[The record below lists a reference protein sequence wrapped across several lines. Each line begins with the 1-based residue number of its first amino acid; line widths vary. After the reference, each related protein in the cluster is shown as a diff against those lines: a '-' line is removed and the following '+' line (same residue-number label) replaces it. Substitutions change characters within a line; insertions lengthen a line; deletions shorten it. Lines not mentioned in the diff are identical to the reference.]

1 MKYDG
6 PLKTAPRVKSIWNP
20 RMASLMHKKIVL
32 GISGGIAAYKSAEL
46 VRALIQEGAEVQV
59 VMTESAMQFIT
70 PVTMQALSGK
80 PVFSS
85 QWDARISNN
94 MAHIELSRGADAIL
108 IAPASADLM
117 AKLSLGLADDLL
129 TTMCLARDCPL
140 LIAPAMNLQMW
151 AHPATQRSVRRLQ
164 DDGIAILGPGSG
176 DQACGEVGMGRM
188 LEPSELCEQLIA
200 FFQPQVLSGKRVLI
214 TAGPTFEAIDPVRGI
229 TNLSSGKM
237 GFAIAQ
243 AAVEAGAQV
252 HLIAGPCDLPTPL
265 ESTGRIKRTN
275 VTSGEEMHRA
285 TLASAN
291 CDVFFAVAAV
301 ADWTIANRAPQKIK
315 RQEQSGLNMEF
326 RSNPDI
332 LLDMAKLAKRKSKPY
347 CVGFAAETDRLGKHS
362 KEKRIRK
369 GIPMIVGNIGP
380 TTFGLDTNEILV
392 VDEKGSMNL
401 GRASKLE
408 LARKLIAIVSSRL
421 P

>member
-20 RMASLMHKKIVL
+20 RMTSLANKKIVL

-59 VMTESAMQFIT
+59 VMSESAMQFIT

-80 PVFSS
+80 PVYSS
-85 QWDARISNN
+85 QWDARITNN

-151 AHPATQRSVRRLQ
+151 GHPATQRSLKRLE
-164 DDGIAILGPGSG
+164 DDGVAVLGPGSG

-188 LEPSELCEQLIA
+188 LEPSELCEQLVA

-243 AAVEAGAQV
+243 AAVEAGAEV
-252 HLIAGPCDLPTPL
+252 HLIAGPCDLLTPL
-265 ESTGRIKRTN
+265 QSTG
-275 VTSGEEMHRA
+275 
-285 TLASAN
+285 
-291 CDVFFAVAAV
+291 
-301 ADWTIANRAPQKIK
+301 KI
-315 RQEQSGLNMEF
+315 
-326 RSNPDI
+326 
-332 LLDMAKLAKRKSKPY
+332 
-347 CVGFAAETDRLGKHS
+347 
-362 KEKRIRK
+362 
-369 GIPMIVGNIGP
+369 
-380 TTFGLDTNEILV
+380 
-392 VDEKGSMNL
+392 
-401 GRASKLE
+401 
-408 LARKLIAIVSSRL
+408 
-421 P
+421 

>member
-1 MKYDG
+1 M
-6 PLKTAPRVKSIWNP
+6 T
-20 RMASLMHKKIVL
+20 SLANKKIVL

-59 VMTESAMQFIT
+59 VMSESAMQFIT

-80 PVFSS
+80 PVYSS
-85 QWDARISNN
+85 QWDARITNN

-151 AHPATQRSVRRLQ
+151 GHSATQRSLKRLE
-164 DDGIAILGPGSG
+164 DDGVIVLGPGSG

-188 LEPSELCEQLIA
+188 LEPSELCEQLVA

-229 TNLSSGKM
+229 TNRSSGKM

-243 AAVEAGAQV
+243 AAVEAGAEV

-265 ESTGRIKRTN
+265 QSTGRIKRTN
-275 VTSGEEMHRA
+275 VITGEEMHRV

-301 ADWTIANRAPQKIK
+301 ADWTIANCASQKIK
-315 RQEQSGLNMEF
+315 RQEQSGLHLEF

-332 LLDMAKLAKRKSKPY
+332 LLDMAKLANRKSKPY

-380 TTFGLDTNEILV
+380 ATFGLDTNEILV
-392 VDEKGSMNL
+392 VDEKGNQNL

>member
-1 MKYDG
+1 M
-6 PLKTAPRVKSIWNP
+6 T
-20 RMASLMHKKIVL
+20 SLANKKIVL

-59 VMTESAMQFIT
+59 VMSESAMQFIT

-80 PVFSS
+80 PVYSS
-85 QWDARISNN
+85 QWDARITNN

-151 AHPATQRSVRRLQ
+151 GHPATQRSLKRLE
-164 DDGIAILGPGSG
+164 DDGVIVLGPGSG

-188 LEPSELCEQLIA
+188 LEPSELCEQLVA

-243 AAVEAGAQV
+243 AAVEAGAEV
-252 HLIAGPCDLPTPL
+252 HLIAGPCDLLTPL
-265 ESTGRIKRTN
+265 QSTGKIKRTN
-275 VTSGEEMHRA
+275 VITGEEMHRV

-315 RQEQSGLNMEF
+315 RQEQSGLHLEF

-332 LLDMAKLAKRKSKPY
+332 LLDMAKLAKRTSRPY

-362 KEKRIRK
+362 KEKRMRK

-380 TTFGLDTNEILV
+380 ATFGLDTNEILV
-392 VDEKGSMNL
+392 VDEKGSKNL

-408 LARKLIAIVSSRL
+408 LARKLIAIVGSRL

>member
-1 MKYDG
+1 M
-6 PLKTAPRVKSIWNP
+6 T
-20 RMASLMHKKIVL
+20 SLANKKIVL

-59 VMTESAMQFIT
+59 VMSESAMQFIT

-80 PVFSS
+80 PVYSS
-85 QWDARISNN
+85 QWDARITNN

-151 AHPATQRSVRRLQ
+151 GHPATQRSLKRLE
-164 DDGIAILGPGSG
+164 DDGVAVLGPGSG

-188 LEPSELCEQLIA
+188 LEPSELCEQLVA

-229 TNLSSGKM
+229 TNRSSGKM

-243 AAVEAGAQV
+243 AAVEAGAEV
-252 HLIAGPCDLPTPL
+252 HLIAGPCDLLTPL
-265 ESTGRIKRTN
+265 QSTGKIKRTN
-275 VTSGEEMHRA
+275 VITGEEMHRV

-315 RQEQSGLNMEF
+315 RQEQSGLHLEF

-332 LLDMAKLAKRKSKPY
+332 LLDMAKLAKRTSRPY

-362 KEKRIRK
+362 KEKRMRK

-380 TTFGLDTNEILV
+380 ATFGLDTNEILV
-392 VDEKGSMNL
+392 VDEKGSKNL

-408 LARKLIAIVSSRL
+408 LARKLIAIVGSRL

>member
-1 MKYDG
+1 M
-6 PLKTAPRVKSIWNP
+6 T
-20 RMASLMHKKIVL
+20 SLANKKIVL

-59 VMTESAMQFIT
+59 VMSESAMQFIT

-80 PVFSS
+80 PVYSS
-85 QWDARISNN
+85 QWDARITNN

-151 AHPATQRSVRRLQ
+151 GHPATQRSLKRLE
-164 DDGIAILGPGSG
+164 DDGVIVLGPGSG

-188 LEPSELCEQLIA
+188 LEPSELCEQLVA

-229 TNLSSGKM
+229 TNRSSGKM

-243 AAVEAGAQV
+243 AAVEAGAEV

-265 ESTGRIKRTN
+265 QSTGRIKRTN
-275 VTSGEEMHRA
+275 VITGEEMHRV

-301 ADWTIANRAPQKIK
+301 ADWTIANRASQKIK
-315 RQEQSGLNMEF
+315 RQEQSGLHLEF

-332 LLDMAKLAKRKSKPY
+332 LLDMAKLAKRTSRPY

-362 KEKRIRK
+362 KEKRMRK

-380 TTFGLDTNEILV
+380 ATFGLDTNEILV
-392 VDEKGSMNL
+392 VDEKGSKNL

>member
-1 MKYDG
+1 M
-6 PLKTAPRVKSIWNP
+6 T
-20 RMASLMHKKIVL
+20 SLANKKIVL

-59 VMTESAMQFIT
+59 VMSESAMQFIT

-80 PVFSS
+80 PVYSS
-85 QWDARISNN
+85 QWDARITNN

-151 AHPATQRSVRRLQ
+151 GHSATQRSLKRLE
-164 DDGIAILGPGSG
+164 DDGVIVLGPGSG

-188 LEPSELCEQLIA
+188 LEPSELCEQLVA

-229 TNLSSGKM
+229 TNRSSGKM

-243 AAVEAGAQV
+243 AAVEAGAEV

-265 ESTGRIKRTN
+265 QSTGRIKRTN
-275 VTSGEEMHRA
+275 VITGEEMHRA

-301 ADWTIANRAPQKIK
+301 ADWTIANRASQKIK
-315 RQEQSGLNMEF
+315 RQEQSGLHLEF

-332 LLDMAKLAKRKSKPY
+332 LLDMAKLAKRTSRPY

-380 TTFGLDTNEILV
+380 ATFGLDTNEILV
-392 VDEKGSMNL
+392 VDERGNQNL

>member
-1 MKYDG
+1 M
-6 PLKTAPRVKSIWNP
+6 T
-20 RMASLMHKKIVL
+20 SLANKKIVL

-59 VMTESAMQFIT
+59 VMSESAMQFIT

-80 PVFSS
+80 PVYSS
-85 QWDARISNN
+85 QWDARITNN

-151 AHPATQRSVRRLQ
+151 GHSATQRSLKRLE
-164 DDGIAILGPGSG
+164 DDGVIVLGPGSG

-188 LEPSELCEQLIA
+188 LEPSELCEQLVA

-214 TAGPTFEAIDPVRGI
+214 TAGPTFEAIDPIRGI
-229 TNLSSGKM
+229 TNRSSGKM

-243 AAVEAGAQV
+243 AAVEAGAEV

-265 ESTGRIKRTN
+265 QSTGRIKRTN
-275 VTSGEEMHRA
+275 VITGEEMHRA

-301 ADWTIANRAPQKIK
+301 ADWTIANRASQKIK
-315 RQEQSGLNMEF
+315 RQEQSGLHLEF

-332 LLDMAKLAKRKSKPY
+332 LLDMAKLANRKSKPY

-380 TTFGLDTNEILV
+380 ATFGLDTNEILV
-392 VDEKGSMNL
+392 VDEKGNQNL

>member
-1 MKYDG
+1 M
-6 PLKTAPRVKSIWNP
+6 P
-20 RMASLMHKKIVL
+20 SLVNKKIVL
-32 GISGGIAAYKSAEL
+32 GVSGGIAAYKSAEL

-59 VMTESAMQFIT
+59 VMTEAAQRFIT
-70 PVTMQALSGK
+70 PITLQALSGK
-80 PVFSS
+80 PVFTD
-85 QWDARISNN
+85 QWDERIANN
-94 MAHIELSRGADAIL
+94 MAHIELSRQADAIL
-108 IAPASADLM
+108 IAPTSADLM
-117 AKLSLGLADDLL
+117 TKLSLGLADDLL
-129 TTMCLARDCPL
+129 TTLCLARDCPL

-151 AHPATQRSVRRLQ
+151 SHAATQRSLKRLE
-164 DDGIAILGPGSG
+164 DDGVMVLGPGSG
-176 DQACGEVGMGRM
+176 DQACGEIGVGRM
-188 LEPSELCEQLIA
+188 LEPAELCEQLVA

-243 AAVEAGAQV
+243 AALEAGAQV

-275 VTSGEEMHRA
+275 VTTGEEMHRA
-285 TLASAN
+285 ALASAD

-301 ADWTIANRAPQKIK
+301 ADWTIANRASQKIK
-315 RQEQSGLNMEF
+315 RQEQSGLDLQF

-392 VDEKGSMNL
+392 VDEKGSKSL
-401 GRASKLE
+401 GKASKLE
-408 LARKLIAIVSSRL
+408 LARKLVAIVGSRI

>member
-1 MKYDG
+1 MKLDVRSSSEIKLNSSEILTM
-6 PLKTAPRVKSIWNP
+6 P
-20 RMASLMHKKIVL
+20 SLANKKIVL

-46 VRALIQEGAEVQV
+46 VRALVQEGAHVQV
-59 VMTESAMQFIT
+59 VMTDAAQQFIT
-70 PVTMQALSGK
+70 PVTMQALSGN
-80 PVFSS
+80 PVFTN
-85 QWDARISNN
+85 QWDQRIANN
-94 MAHIELSRGADAIL
+94 MAHIELSRTADAIL

-129 TTMCLARDCPL
+129 STLCLARDCPL

-151 AHPATQRSVRRLQ
+151 SHAATQRSLKRLQ
-164 DDGIAILGPGSG
+164 SDGVAVLGPASG

-188 LEPSELCEQLIA
+188 LEPEEICEQLIA
-200 FFQPQVLSGKRVLI
+200 FFQPQVLRNKRVLI

-237 GFAIAQ
+237 GFALAR
-243 AAVEAGAQV
+243 AALEAGAYV
-252 HLIAGPCDLPTPL
+252 HLIAGPCTLPTPL
-265 ESTGRIKRTN
+265 LSTGRITRTN
-275 VTSGEEMHRA
+275 VTSGAEMHRA

-301 ADWTIANRAPQKIK
+301 ADWTIANRAKQKIK
-315 RQEQSGLNMEF
+315 RQEKIGLDLEF

-347 CVGFAAETDRLGKHS
+347 CVGFAAETDRLGKHA
-362 KEKRIRK
+362 KEKRIKK

-380 TTFGLDTNEILV
+380 ATFGLDTNEIIV
-392 VDEKGSMNL
+392 VDEKGIKNL
-401 GRASKLE
+401 GQGNKLE
-408 LARKLIAIVSSRL
+408 LARKLIAQVAARL

>member
-1 MKYDG
+1 M
-6 PLKTAPRVKSIWNP
+6 T
-20 RMASLMHKKIVL
+20 SLANKKIVL

-59 VMTESAMQFIT
+59 VMSESAMQFIT

-80 PVFSS
+80 PVYSS
-85 QWDARISNN
+85 QWDARITNN

-151 AHPATQRSVRRLQ
+151 GHLATQRSLKRLE
-164 DDGIAILGPGSG
+164 DDGVIVLGPGSG

-188 LEPSELCEQLIA
+188 LEPSELCEQLVA

-229 TNLSSGKM
+229 TNRSSGKM

-243 AAVEAGAQV
+243 AAVEAGAEV

-265 ESTGRIKRTN
+265 QSTGRIKRTN
-275 VTSGEEMHRA
+275 VITGEEMHRA

-301 ADWTIANRAPQKIK
+301 ADWTIANRASQKIK
-315 RQEQSGLNMEF
+315 RQEQSGLNLEF

-332 LLDMAKLAKRKSKPY
+332 LLDMAKLAKRTSRPY

-362 KEKRIRK
+362 KEKRMRK

-380 TTFGLDTNEILV
+380 ATFGLDTNEILV
-392 VDEKGSMNL
+392 VDEKGSKNL

>member
-1 MKYDG
+1 
-6 PLKTAPRVKSIWNP
+6 
-20 RMASLMHKKIVL
+20 MASLSNKKIVL

-59 VMTESAMQFIT
+59 VMSESAMQFIT

-85 QWDARISNN
+85 QWDPRISNN
-94 MAHIELSRGADAIL
+94 MAHIELSRNADAIL

-151 AHPATQRSVRRLQ
+151 AHPATQRSLQRLQ
-164 DDGIAILGPGSG
+164 DDGVAILGPASG
-176 DQACGEVGMGRM
+176 NQACGEVGMGRM
-188 LEPSELCEQLIA
+188 LEPSELCEQLVA
-200 FFQPQVLSGKRVLI
+200 FFQPQVLTGKRVLI

-243 AAVEAGAQV
+243 AAVEAGAEV

-265 ESTGRIKRTN
+265 QSTGRIKRTN
-275 VTSGEEMHRA
+275 VITGEEMHRA
-285 TLASAN
+285 TLASAD

-315 RQEQSGLNMEF
+315 RQEQSGLHLEF

-392 VDEKGSMNL
+392 VDDKGSKNL
-401 GRASKLE
+401 GHASKLE
-408 LARKLIAIVSSRL
+408 LARKLIEIVGTRL

>member
-1 MKYDG
+1 M
-6 PLKTAPRVKSIWNP
+6 T
-20 RMASLMHKKIVL
+20 SLANKKIVL

-59 VMTESAMQFIT
+59 VMSESAMQFIT

-85 QWDARISNN
+85 QWDVRISNN
-94 MAHIELSRGADAIL
+94 MAHIELSRNADAIL

-151 AHPATQRSVRRLQ
+151 AHPATQRSLQRLQ
-164 DDGIAILGPGSG
+164 DDGVAILGPASG

-188 LEPSELCEQLIA
+188 LEPSELCEQLVA

-243 AAVEAGAQV
+243 AAVEAGAEV

-265 ESTGRIKRTN
+265 QSTGRIKRTN
-275 VTSGEEMHRA
+275 VITGEEMHRA
-285 TLASAN
+285 TLASAD

-315 RQEQSGLNMEF
+315 RQEQSGLHLEF

-392 VDEKGSMNL
+392 VDDKGSKNL
-401 GRASKLE
+401 GHASKLE
-408 LARKLIAIVSSRL
+408 LARKLIEIVGTRL

>member
-1 MKYDG
+1 M
-6 PLKTAPRVKSIWNP
+6 T
-20 RMASLMHKKIVL
+20 SLANKKIVL

-59 VMTESAMQFIT
+59 VMSESAMQFIT

-80 PVFSS
+80 PVYNS
-85 QWDARISNN
+85 QWDARITNN

-151 AHPATQRSVRRLQ
+151 GHPATQRSLKRLE
-164 DDGIAILGPGSG
+164 DDGVIVLGPGSG

-188 LEPSELCEQLIA
+188 LEPSELCEQLVA

-229 TNLSSGKM
+229 TNRSSGKM

-243 AAVEAGAQV
+243 AAVEAGAEV

-265 ESTGRIKRTN
+265 QSTGRIKRTN
-275 VTSGEEMHRA
+275 VITGEEMHRV

-301 ADWTIANRAPQKIK
+301 ADWTIANRASQKIK
-315 RQEQSGLNMEF
+315 RQEQSGLHLEF

-332 LLDMAKLAKRKSKPY
+332 LLDMAKLAKRTSRPY

-380 TTFGLDTNEILV
+380 ATFGLDTNEILV
-392 VDEKGSMNL
+392 VDEKGNQNL

>member
-20 RMASLMHKKIVL
+20 RMTSLANKKIVL

-59 VMTESAMQFIT
+59 VMSESAMQFIT

-80 PVFSS
+80 PVYSS
-85 QWDARISNN
+85 QWDARITNN

-151 AHPATQRSVRRLQ
+151 GHLATQRSLKRLE
-164 DDGIAILGPGSG
+164 DDGVIVLGPGSG

-188 LEPSELCEQLIA
+188 LEPSELCEQLVA

-229 TNLSSGKM
+229 TNRSSGKM

-243 AAVEAGAQV
+243 AAVEAGAEV

-265 ESTGRIKRTN
+265 QSTGRIKRTN
-275 VTSGEEMHRA
+275 VITGEEMHRA

-291 CDVFFAVAAV
+291 YDVFFAVAAV
-301 ADWTIANRAPQKIK
+301 ADWTIANRASQKIK
-315 RQEQSGLNMEF
+315 RQEQSGLNLEF

-332 LLDMAKLAKRKSKPY
+332 LLDMAKLAKRTSRPY

-362 KEKRIRK
+362 KEKRMRK

-380 TTFGLDTNEILV
+380 ATFGLDTNEILV
-392 VDEKGSMNL
+392 VDEKGSKNL

-408 LARKLIAIVSSRL
+408 LARKLITIVSSRL